1 MFPEALI
8 RCLEFPALLHRPRAA
23 EAPETVLHDNPSRR
37 LGIADLLSD
46 VQTNGYTG
54 RCPPCSRTL
63 WLIRAVMFFL
73 PSDLD
78 IIADGLAVPAPVG
91 PEEHCRAAGKAVGKG
106 LADGT
111 SLRVLKGERIG
122 IAVLLQQLE
131 PAELRVPD
139 TSLGGPRSA
148 YHD

>member
-37 LGIADLLSD
+37 PGIADLLSD

-91 PEEHCRAAGKAVGKG
+91 PEEHYSAVGEAVGKG
-106 LADGT
+106 LADGA
-111 SLRVLKGERIG
+111 SLRVLKGERRNSRPP
-122 IAVLLQQLE
+122 
-131 PAELRVPD
+131 PAARTGRAACP
-139 TSLGGPRSA
+139 GYRPRRSTIRLS
-148 YHD
+148 